1 MNEQQANK
9 DSLILFRFRLS
20 PPQACM
26 NLNFQGLSVPPASIV
41 CTRDVL
47 GVQLVLPP
55 DKIFDDT
62 LLAVKR
68 LAASLLDVH
77 AYCAFPQLPP
87 LDLMAESWF
96 EIKEAGPRN
105 TVFGYADS
113 SLEFVP
119 LVPGHPDNVPF
130 TEAAELVPMIDLEP
144 PLGAAFADFRVARRQ
159 TGSYTAFFAFRALED
174 VAYTF
179 GSNVDGKPDWAAM
192 NSALRSVEEHWE
204 PLTRAAEAARHNP
217 ARSIAPSERDALL
230 GRAKE
235 ALDRKLALMRRST
248 GTPEQRASC

>member
-1 MNEQQANK
+1 MNQQRATK
-9 DSLILFRFRLS
+9 ASLILFRFRLL

-26 NLNFQGLSVPPASIV
+26 NLNFLGLSVPPASIV

-68 LAASLLDVH
+68 LAATLLDVH

-87 LDLMAESWF
+87 LELMAESWF

-159 TGSYTAFFAFRALED
+159 TGNYVAFFAFRALED

-179 GSNVDGKPDWAAM
+179 GTTKEGKPDWNAM
-192 NSALRSVEEHWE
+192 NSELGTTKQHWSQ
-204 PLTRAAEAARHNP
+204 LTVAGEQARHNP
-217 ARSIAPSERDALL
+217 ARPLHPNERDVLL
-230 GRAKE
+230 GLAKD
-235 ALDRKLALMRRST
+235 ALDRKLALIHRR
-248 GTPEQRASC
+248 PAQV